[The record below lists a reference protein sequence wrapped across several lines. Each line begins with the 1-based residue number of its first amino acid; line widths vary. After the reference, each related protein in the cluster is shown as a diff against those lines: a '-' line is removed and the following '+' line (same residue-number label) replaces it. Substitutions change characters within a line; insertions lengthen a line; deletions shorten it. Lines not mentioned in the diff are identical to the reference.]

1 MWCALEL
8 AALSKTNKV
17 KTGPAGSPPAQ
28 REGMEAL
35 LKPDG
40 AGGGAPPSARRA
52 ADPGAAPPRRTV
64 QALAPAAPGDGR

>member
-1 MWCALEL
+1 
-8 AALSKTNKV
+8 
-17 KTGPAGSPPAQ
+17 
-28 REGMEAL
+28 MEAQ

-64 QALAPAAPGDGR
+64 QALAPAAPGEGR